1 MKQLPPFISIIF
13 ILTTVA
19 TVLFFY
25 NASRKNK
32 KVLFALCAWLLLQM
46 ALGLSGFFTITHI
59 LPPRFLLLVLSPLFV
74 VILLFSTARGKSF
87 IDHFNIKTLTILHSI
102 RIAVELILFSLFL
115 YKATPQLM
123 TFEGRNLDV
132 LSGLT
137 APLIYYYGFVKES
150 LGTKTLLAWNIACLA
165 ILSFTVVNAVLS
177 APTPFQQ
184 FAFDQPNIAVLYFP
198 FVWLPGTIVPL
209 VYFSHLASIRRLLKE
224 IKAKT
229 ASGFVATG

>member
-1 MKQLPPFISIIF
+1 MKPLSPFIPVIF

-19 TVLFFY
+19 AVVIFY
-25 NASRKNK
+25 YASRKNK
-32 KVLFALCAWLLLQM
+32 NVLLALGGWLLLQT
-46 ALGLSGFFTITHI
+46 ALGLSGFFTITDT
-59 LPPRFLLLVLSPLFV
+59 LPPRFFLLVLPPLCV

-87 IDHFNIKTLTILHSI
+87 IDRFTIKTLTILHSI
-102 RIAVELILFSLFL
+102 RIAVELVLFSLFL
-115 YKATPQLM
+115 YKAVPQLM

-137 APLIYYYGFVKES
+137 APFIYYYGFVKKS
-150 LGTKTLLAWNIACLA
+150 LGTKTLLAWNVACLA
-165 ILSFTVVNAVLS
+165 ILCFTVVNAVLS

-184 FAFDQPNIAVLYFP
+184 FGFAQPNIAVLYFP

-209 VYFSHLASIRRLLKE
+209 VYFSHLVSIRRLIKE

-229 ASGFVATG
+229 ASGFVAG